1 MNLPESVSQSAL
13 LERTG
18 GIYADVQRDR
28 RVLPD
33 RVCSLIEKIKEGLVR
48 PWADLMELYSYANP
62 IVAWYF
68 DQGFQEV
75 PLHEAVSGLA
85 VDIVKMFDI
94 EKILSQVQLI
104 LDRPDAPEFLPG
116 IYSIFKSL
124 RMAFTPDGRIDPVRY
139 DDLARQLRRL
149 TAPHRPYLGKN
160 IDRAIFY
167 I

>member
-13 LERTG
+13 LERTE

-33 RVCSLIEKIKEGLVR
+33 GVCSFIKKIKEELAR
-48 PWADLMELYSYANP
+48 PRADLMELYSYANP

-68 DQGFQEV
+68 DRGFQEV

-85 VDIVKMFDI
+85 VDIIKMCDI
-94 EKILSQVQLI
+94 EKIVSQVQSI
-104 LDRPDAPEFLPG
+104 LDRPDPPEFLSG
-116 IYSIFKSL
+116 IYSLFKSL
-124 RMAFTPDGRIDPVRY
+124 RMVFTPDGRIDPARY

-149 TAPHRPYLGKN
+149 TAPHRPYLEKN